1 MKPNTLVAVLLGAI
15 APFLSLMIAYAQTP
29 VSVTL
34 TADPVEAVESAT
46 PTLTWTST
54 GAVACEA
61 SGGWSGPKPVSGS
74 ETVGPIDRST
84 TYDLTCTA
92 ADGFA
97 QLSWSPPTQYTNG
110 DPLPL
115 SDLGG
120 FKAYFNLRGQ
130 PLSENVRDIP
140 NEAATTYRIDG
151 LTAGDHEFA
160 MTAYTDA
167 GVESNLS
174 SSVFKVVEVPA
185 SVGNTS
191 VTIKLKPEPPVVTV
205 ESVVYEIKLHP
216 VTQVASLGRQVGAI
230 AYGVPC
236 VGDPVVQTH
245 RGQYYEV
252 PMDLAYVAKAP
263 KSDIIVARCAATS

>member
-1 MKPNTLVAVLLGAI
+1 MKHNTLVAILLGAI
-15 APFLSLMIAYAQTP
+15 APFLSLVIAYAQTP

-54 GAVACEA
+54 GAVSCEA
-61 SGGWSGPKPVSGS
+61 SGGWSGTKPPSGS
-74 ETVGPIDRST
+74 ETLPEIVRT
-84 TYDLTCTA
+84 TSYGLTCSA

-97 QLSWSPPTQYTNG
+97 DLSWTAPTQYTNG

-130 PLSENVRDIP
+130 PLTNVVDIP
-140 NEAATTYRIDG
+140 DEAATSYRIEG
-151 LTAGDHEFA
+151 LSGGEHAFA
-160 MTAYTDA
+160 MTAYTDG
-167 GVESNLS
+167 GVESEQSNQAF
-174 SSVFKVVEVPA
+174 SVIQVPA
-185 SVGNTS
+185 SSGNAS
-191 VTIKLKPEPPVVTV
+191 VTINLKPEPPVLRTV
-205 ESVVYEIKLHP
+205 ESVVYEIKIHP

-236 VGDPVVQTH
+236 GEQVVVETQ
-245 RGQYYEV
+245 RGLYYEV
-252 PMDLAYVAKAP
+252 PADLAYIAKPP
-263 KSDIIVARCAATS
+263 KSDIIVARCAVTS